1 MFVLVEFKHSDFF
14 YFLQGLF
21 ATHQTLSSQ
30 CWIFSSWSRSKKI
43 RRLLISKFFFYCFH
57 SNIGFNKNYIFPNFN
72 PYPITNLLCRLDKAK
87 RPQLPEYILLSR
99 QSRPGQKICL
109 HLATSIDFVLFSTT
123 GINRGSQW
131 GGGFYGYRLKFWLFY
146 GYRLIFFSYG

>member
-57 SNIGFNKNYIFPNFN
+57 SNIGFTKNYIFPNFN
-72 PYPITNLLCRLDKAK
+72 PYPITNLLCRLGKAK
-87 RPQLPEYILLSR
+87 RPYSRNISFFPDKVVLGRKSVFIWQLASILSYLVR
-99 QSRPGQKICL
+99 
-109 HLATSIDFVLFSTT
+109 LALTEGLNGVVAFTVIA
-123 GINRGSQW
+123 
-131 GGGFYGYRLKFWLFY
+131 
-146 GYRLIFFSYG
+146 